1 MTDALD
7 SNGAT
12 DVNGFTDK
20 RPAPGRYGEDARP
33 TAVVVGG
40 GVAGIVIAR
49 DLAAGG
55 MRVTLLE
62 ASDHLGG
69 KAVFHTVAGIELD
82 AGAESFATR
91 RGTVATIAAE
101 IGAPVEKPR
110 EGGAWL
116 QPTRGDAVK
125 LPATNLLG
133 IPGVP
138 LAEDVVKII
147 GYRGA
152 FRAQLDALMLGFRG
166 SKQRNLGKLVRQ
178 RMGRAVLDDLVTPVV
193 QGIHSKHPDE
203 LDVDVVAPGLRA
215 ELLSTGSLSAAVRSL
230 RGASPAGS
238 AVSGIRGGIAYL
250 VARLALDAD
259 RRGVRVRLNSPVAS
273 VERDGV
279 TLADGEWVGADH
291 VVLATTLEPAAAA
304 SVALVTLV
312 LDAPELDDAPR
323 GTGMLVA
330 AGAEG
335 VSGHSIGAKALTH
348 SSAKWPWLA
357 ATLPAHRH
365 VVRLSY
371 NAPFPNDIEDRA
383 RRDAETMLGVRI
395 APAAI
400 LGSDVVEWPPVP
412 SKPAPIDGVTL
423 VGEAVSG
430 TGLAAVIASAR
441 REAERM
447 LGALEP

>member
-7 SNGAT
+7 P
-12 DVNGFTDK
+12 NGFTDK

-62 ASDHLGG
+62 ASDRLGG

-91 RGTVATIAAE
+91 RGTVAKIAAE
-101 IGAPVEKPR
+101 IGAPVEQPR

-116 QPTRGDAVK
+116 QPSDGAPVK
-125 LPATNLLG
+125 LPATSMLG
-133 IPGVP
+133 IPGTP

-152 FRAQLDALMLGFRG
+152 FRAQLDTLMLGFRG
-166 SKQRNLGKLVRQ
+166 SKQRNLGALVRQ
-178 RMGRAVLDDLVTPVV
+178 RMGRAVLDELVAPVV

-230 RGASPAGS
+230 RGTSPAGT

-250 VARLALDAD
+250 VARLGLDAE
-259 RRGVRVRLNSPVAS
+259 RRGVQVRLNSPVAS
-273 VERDGV
+273 VERTGV
-279 TLADGEWVGADH
+279 TLADGEWVDADH
-291 VVLATTLEPAAAA
+291 VVLATTLQPAAAA
-304 SVALVTLV
+304 SIALVTLV
-312 LDAPELDDAPR
+312 LDAPDLDDAPR

-330 AGAEG
+330 AGADG
-335 VSGHSIGAKALTH
+335 VAAKALTH
-348 SSAKWPWLA
+348 STAKWPWLA
-357 ATLPAHRH
+357 TTLPAHRH
-365 VVRLSY
+365 VLRLSY
-371 NAPFPNDIEDRA
+371 NAPFPTDIEERG
-383 RRDAETMLGVRI
+383 RRDAETLLGVRI
-395 APAAI
+395 APDAV
-400 LGSDVVEWPPVP
+400 LGSDVVEWTPVP
-412 SKPAPIDGVTL
+412 ARPAAIDGVTII
-423 VGEAVSG
+423 GEAVAG

>member
-1 MTDALD
+1 MTDP
-7 SNGAT
+7 
-12 DVNGFTDK
+12 NGFTDK

-62 ASDHLGG
+62 ASDRLGG

-91 RGTVATIAAE
+91 RGTVAKIAAE
-101 IGAPVEKPR
+101 IGAPVEQPR

-116 QPTRGDAVK
+116 QPSHGHPVT
-125 LPATNLLG
+125 LPATSLLG
-133 IPGVP
+133 IPGTP

-152 FRAQLDALMLGFRG
+152 FRAQLDTLMLGFRG
-166 SKQRNLGKLVRQ
+166 SKQRNLGALVRQ
-178 RMGRAVLDDLVTPVV
+178 RMGRRVLDDLVAPVV

-203 LDVDVVAPGLRA
+203 LDVDVVAPGLRT

-230 RGASPAGS
+230 RGTSRAGS

-250 VARLALDAD
+250 VARLGLDAE
-259 RRGVRVRLNSPVAS
+259 RRGVQVRLNSPVAS
-273 VERDGV
+273 VERNGV

-312 LDAPELDDAPR
+312 LDAPELDVAPR

-335 VSGHSIGAKALTH
+335 IAAKALTH
-348 SSAKWPWLA
+348 STAKWPWLA

-365 VVRLSY
+365 VLRLSY
-371 NAPFPNDIEDRA
+371 NAPFPGDIEERA
-383 RRDAETMLGVRI
+383 RRDAESLLGVRI
-395 APAAI
+395 APDAV
-400 LGSDVVEWPPVP
+400 LGSDVVEWTPVP
-412 SKPAPIDGVTL
+412 GRPAPREGVTI

-430 TGLAAVIASAR
+430 TGLAAVIATAR